1 MIRLATAAIYRRIGR
16 RIPYAQHTESLML
29 LCKEEQGPDYD
40 VDGGITP
47 EAARQIAELVL
58 GEGWQCFYPI
68 TQEFSPHII
77 TTPGICGERSLMEDL
92 KDELLAYR
100 MLERK
105 QALLQKHGKE
115 LKAPLPAAPDLLHA
129 YLEDSY
135 SQELITALRR
145 RGGKFFLT
153 GIEYPQPGGFLL
165 FPSEDEAHWIER
177 LSPMIDELRLK
188 DVYSL

>member
-1 MIRLATAAIYRRIGR
+1 MIRLATAYIYRRIGQ
-16 RIPYAQHTESLML
+16 RIPYAKHTESLML

-40 VDGGITP
+40 VDGGLSPDI
-47 EAARQIAELVL
+47 ECQIAELVL
-58 GEGWQCFYPI
+58 GEGWQCFFPSR
-68 TQEFSPHII
+68 QEFSPHII
-77 TTPGICGERSLMEDL
+77 TTPSICGERSLMEDL

-115 LKAPLPAAPDLLHA
+115 PKATLPAAPILLHA
-129 YLEDSY
+129 YLEESY
-135 SQELITALRR
+135 TQELITALRSL
-145 RGGKFFLT
+145 GGKFFLT

-177 LSPMIDELRLK
+177 LSPMIDELRLR

>member
-16 RIPYAQHTESLML
+16 RIPYAKHTESLML

-40 VDGGITP
+40 VDGGLSPDI
-47 EAARQIAELVL
+47 ERQIAELVL
-58 GEGWQCFYPI
+58 GEGWQCFYPL
-68 TQEFSPHII
+68 TQEFSSHII
-77 TTPGICGERSLMEDL
+77 TAPGICGERSLMEDL

-105 QALLQKHGKE
+105 RALLQKLGKE
-115 LKAPLPAAPDLLHA
+115 PKATLPAAPILL
-129 YLEDSY
+129 EESY
-135 SQELITALRR
+135 TQELITALRS

-165 FPSEDEAHWIER
+165 FPSEDEAHWIEW
-177 LSPMIDELRLK
+177 LSPMIDELLLK

>member
-1 MIRLATAAIYRRIGR
+1 
-16 RIPYAQHTESLML
+16 ML

-40 VDGGITP
+40 VDGGLSP
-47 EAARQIAELVL
+47 DAERQIAELVL
-58 GEGWQCFYPI
+58 GEGWQCFYPSR
-68 TQEFSPHII
+68 QEFSPHII

-115 LKAPLPAAPDLLHA
+115 LKTTFPAAPILLHA
-129 YLEDSY
+129 YLEESY
-135 SQELITALRR
+135 TQELITALRS
-145 RGGKFFLT
+145 RGGRFFLT

-165 FPSEDEAHWIER
+165 FPAEDEAHWIER
-177 LSPMIDELRLK
+177 LSPMIDELLLK

>member
-1 MIRLATAAIYRRIGR
+1 
-16 RIPYAQHTESLML
+16 ML

-40 VDGGITP
+40 VDGGISP
-47 EAARQIAELVL
+47 DAECQIAELVL
-58 GEGWQCFYPI
+58 GEGWQCFDPSS
-68 TQEFSPHII
+68 QEFYPHII
-77 TTPGICGERSLMEDL
+77 TTPGICCERSLMEEL

-115 LKAPLPAAPDLLHA
+115 PKAPLPAAPVLLHA

>member
-1 MIRLATAAIYRRIGR
+1 
-16 RIPYAQHTESLML
+16 ML

-40 VDGGITP
+40 VDGGIAP
-47 EAARQIAELVL
+47 NAERQIAELVL

-77 TTPGICGERSLMEDL
+77 TTPGICGERSLMEEL

-100 MLERK
+100 MLEHK

-115 LKAPLPAAPDLLHA
+115 LKAALPAAPVLLHA

-177 LSPMIDELRLK
+177 LSPMIDELRLR

>member
-16 RIPYAQHTESLML
+16 RIPYAQHTKSLML
-29 LCKEEQGPDYD
+29 LCKEEQGPNYD
-40 VDGGITP
+40 VVQSISPD
-47 EAARQIAELVL
+47 AARQIAELVL

-68 TQEFSPHII
+68 MQEFSPHII

-105 QALLQKHGKE
+105 QDLLQKHGKE
-115 LKAPLPAAPDLLHA
+115 PKATLPAAPILLHA
-129 YLEDSY
+129 YLEESY
-135 SQELITALRR
+135 TQELITALRS

-153 GIEYPQPGGFLL
+153 GIEHPQPGGFLL

-177 LSPMIDELRLK
+177 LSPMIDELRLR

>member
-40 VDGGITP
+40 VDGGIAP
-47 EAARQIAELVL
+47 DAECQIAELVL

-77 TTPGICGERSLMEDL
+77 TSPGICCERSLMEDL

-105 QALLQKHGKE
+105 RALLQKLGKE
-115 LKAPLPAAPDLLHA
+115 PKATLPAAPILLHP
-129 YLEDSY
+129 YLEESY
-135 SQELITALRR
+135 TQELITALRS
-145 RGGKFFLT
+145 RGGRFFLT

-177 LSPMIDELRLK
+177 LSPMIDELRLR
-188 DVYSL
+188 DVCSL

>member
-1 MIRLATAAIYRRIGR
+1 
-16 RIPYAQHTESLML
+16 ML
-29 LCKEEQGPDYD
+29 LCKEGQGADYD
-40 VDGGITP
+40 VVGGISP
-47 EAARQIAELVL
+47 DAERQIAELVL

-77 TTPGICGERSLMEDL
+77 TLPGICGERSLMEDL

-115 LKAPLPAAPDLLHA
+115 PKTALPAAPILLHA

-135 SQELITALRR
+135 SQGLITALRR
-145 RGGKFFLT
+145 RGGRSFLT
-153 GIEYPQPGGFLL
+153 GREYPQPGIFFL

-188 DVYSL
+188 DVYH

>member
-1 MIRLATAAIYRRIGR
+1 
-16 RIPYAQHTESLML
+16 ML

-40 VDGGITP
+40 VDGGISP
-47 EAARQIAELVL
+47 DAECQIAELVL

-77 TTPGICGERSLMEDL
+77 TTPGICGERSLMEEL
-92 KDELLAYR
+92 KDELLAYL

>member
-40 VDGGITP
+40 VVGGIAP
-47 EAARQIAELVL
+47 DAQRQIAELVL
-58 GEGWQCFYPI
+58 GEGWQCFYSLR
-68 TQEFSPHII
+68 QEFSPHII
-77 TTPGICGERSLMEDL
+77 TTPGICGERSLMEEL

-105 QALLQKHGKE
+105 QALLEKHGKE
-115 LKAPLPAAPDLLHA
+115 LKAPLLAAPVLLHA

-135 SQELITALRR
+135 TEELITALRR

>member
-1 MIRLATAAIYRRIGR
+1 MFFC
-16 RIPYAQHTESLML
+16 S
-29 LCKEEQGPDYD
+29 EEQGPNYD
-40 VDGGITP
+40 VVQSISPDA
-47 EAARQIAELVL
+47 ERQIAELVL
-58 GEGWQCFYPI
+58 GEGWQCFYPL
-68 TQEFSPHII
+68 TQEFFSHII

-115 LKAPLPAAPDLLHA
+115 LKTTFPAAPILLHA
-129 YLEDSY
+129 YLEESY
-135 SQELITALRR
+135 TQELITALRS
-145 RGGKFFLT
+145 RGGRFFLT

-165 FPSEDEAHWIER
+165 FPAEDEAHWIER
-177 LSPMIDELRLK
+177 LSPMIDELLLK

>member
-1 MIRLATAAIYRRIGR
+1 
-16 RIPYAQHTESLML
+16 ML

-40 VDGGITP
+40 VDGGLSPDI
-47 EAARQIAELVL
+47 ERQIAELVL
-58 GEGWQCFYPI
+58 GEGWQCFYPSR
-68 TQEFSPHII
+68 QEFSPHII

-115 LKAPLPAAPDLLHA
+115 LKAPLPAAPILLHA
-129 YLEDSY
+129 YLEKSY
-135 SQELITALRR
+135 TQELIAALRS
-145 RGGKFFLT
+145 RGGRFFLT

-165 FPSEDEAHWIER
+165 FPSEDEAHWIGR